1 MVTPEFIFTYR
12 YCYSLSEEG
21 YAACARS
28 GRGKNKVVLAVV
40 LSVLSGKFGTV
51 RFNLNTAKPRDYKEM
66 NS

>member
-1 MVTPEFIFTYR
+1 MFTPEFIFTYR
-12 YCYSLSEEG
+12 YSWYSLSEEG

-51 RFNLNTAKPRDYKEM
+51 
-66 NS
+66 

>member
-28 GRGKNKVVLAVV
+28 GRGKNKMVLAVV

-51 RFNLNTAKPRDYKEM
+51 
-66 NS
+66 